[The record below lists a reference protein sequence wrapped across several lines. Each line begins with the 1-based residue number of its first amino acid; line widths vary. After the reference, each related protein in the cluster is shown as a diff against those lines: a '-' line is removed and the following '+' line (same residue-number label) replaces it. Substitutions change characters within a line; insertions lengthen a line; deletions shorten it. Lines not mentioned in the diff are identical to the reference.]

1 MSFATATSRP
11 VCATSWTVPNT
22 EHGTLGVMDVEVAL
36 DASALATRGA
46 TVIAETISSVI
57 EARGLA
63 AVAFSGGHT
72 PAPMFAQ
79 LASAGLPWERVHVF
93 QVDERVAPDGHSDRN
108 LVVLRA
114 KLLNRVP
121 AHAHPMP
128 VTEADLH
135 SAAERYAAQLHAICG
150 GILDLVH
157 LGLGDDGH
165 TASWPPGD
173 PVVDA
178 PGDVAVVGPYRG
190 RVRMTLTPAAVNRA
204 RRILWVVDGA
214 GKAGVLARLL
224 QGDAALPAAR
234 VRRSDCLVLADEA
247 AASKPA

>member
-1 MSFATATSRP
+1 MDIE
-11 VCATSWTVPNT
+11 VVP
-22 EHGTLGVMDVEVAL
+22 

-46 TVIAETISSVI
+46 ALITEVISNAL

-72 PAPMFAQ
+72 PAPMFAE
-79 LASAGLPWERVHVF
+79 LASHDLPWERVHVF
-93 QVDERVAPDGHSDRN
+93 QVDERVAPDGHPDRN
-108 LVVLRA
+108 LVALRA
-114 KLLNRVP
+114 NLLDRVP

-128 VTEADLH
+128 VTAADLN

-178 PGDVAVVGPYRG
+178 PHDVAVVGPYRG
-190 RVRMTLTPAAVNRA
+190 RKRMTLTPAAVNRA
-204 RRILWVVDGA
+204 RRILWLVDGA
-214 GKAGVLARLL
+214 DKADVLARLL
-224 QGDAALPAAR
+224 QGDDALPASH

-247 AASKPA
+247 AASKLRDSESGDCYEL